1 MLEVNGLSEYVDYVG
16 GTLFDNKESGKTAI
30 INNALQKLGCTD
42 KARALMV
49 GDRKFDIDGAKG
61 AGIKTVAV
69 LYGFGSR
76 EEFMEHE
83 AEYIVKNTA
92 EVRKIIFGE

>member
-1 MLEVNGLSEYVDYVG
+1 MNTFNNPFPYSDSNKRYHTFDYYMRNNLSQKCARIPLDG
-16 GTLFDNKESGKTAI
+16 GFTCPN
-30 INNALQKLGCTD
+30 
-42 KARALMV
+42 
-49 GDRKFDIDGAKG
+49 IDGAKG

>member
-1 MLEVNGLSEYVDYVG
+1 
-16 GTLFDNKESGKTAI
+16 
-30 INNALQKLGCTD
+30 
-42 KARALMV
+42 MV

-76 EEFMEHE
+76 EEFTEHE
-83 AEYIVKNTA
+83 AEYIAENTA